1 MRTIAI
7 VNQKGGVGKTTTTL
21 NLAHALALAG
31 QRVLALDMDPQ
42 GQLTLG
48 LGHHVNGHGGGLDRV
63 LLDGVSLAQAIVEAR
78 PNLALVPAGERLAE
92 LEYLSEGGAQ
102 RGLRLQQAL
111 AAQRQAAAHDYVL
124 VDAPPS
130 TGLLAM
136 NVLMAVEEVLVPVSG
151 DYLGLHG
158 LSRFVQVLRYIDE
171 TLGRRTLLWVALTRY
186 SERRRLARE
195 VRDKL
200 TEYFPGAVL
209 ATAVRE
215 SAALAESPGFGKTI
229 FEYRPRDRGAD
240 DYRALASDLMNRRTL

>member
-7 VNQKGGVGKTTTTL
+7 VNQKGGVGKTTTAL
-21 NLAHALALAG
+21 NLAHALALSG

-42 GQLTLG
+42 GQLSLG
-48 LGHHVNGHGGGLDRV
+48 LGHHVNGHAGLDRV
-63 LLDGVSLAQAIVEAR
+63 LLDGTPLAQASVEVR
-78 PNLALVPAGERLAE
+78 PNLALVPAGLRLAE

-102 RGLRLQQAL
+102 RGMRLQQAL
-111 AAQRQAAAHDYVL
+111 APQRHAAGYDYVL

-158 LSRFVQVLRYIDE
+158 LARFVQVLRYMDE
-171 TLGRRTLLWVALTRY
+171 TLGRRTLLWVALTRFN
-186 SERRRLARE
+186 ERRRLARE

-200 TEYFPGAVL
+200 SEYFPGALL